1 MDVRSLISRFIIRF
15 VANSGLAFCLGAAVL
30 SSASL
35 ADINAGTNSE
45 DRFWINRTHDNLAK
59 FDNYQAQTEQT
70 QTEPAQAGAGAAVIS
85 DVLFKKTD
93 GFYQVVLQP
102 DSLSGIEVSQRAG
115 VITLHDKPNQRAF
128 IVKGLEAYQA
138 GGSLETIKDIYLFN
152 KEHYEQTFTPSIH
165 VADRLAVG
173 IDFVARDE
181 SDEIRKIEAFVDY
194 HHSLFMQA
202 RFVFNNGVESTI
214 RNNSIEFNKEGLTL
228 PEIKLPQTTQVRV
241 LDLSKKA
248 LSQKELSKKTANN
261 IVWPEDKNNTWG
273 FSQRKFY
280 QQSNSSAAYYYGDK
294 FFLLAI
300 ATPERGQ
307 PVTVPAV
314 PLTIG
319 NTPVLLSQFPLFAH
333 LAFDHK
339 GISYTLVSNA
349 HPESLLSMVKGM
361 TSAQ

>member
-1 MDVRSLISRFIIRF
+1 MDVRSLISRFITRF
-15 VANSGLAFCLGAAVL
+15 VTRFITRMGLAFCLGAAVL
-30 SSASL
+30 SPASL

-70 QTEPAQAGAGAAVIS
+70 QAGAGAAVIS
-85 DVLFKKTD
+85 DVLFKKPD
-93 GFYQVVLQP
+93 GFYQQVLQP
-102 DSLSGIEVSQRAG
+102 DSLSGIEVSQHAG

-138 GGSLETIKDIYLFN
+138 GDSLETIKDIYLFN

-173 IDFVARDE
+173 IDFVARDD

-202 RFVFNNGVESTI
+202 RFVFNHGVESTI

-228 PEIKLPQTTQVRV
+228 PEIKLPQNTQVRV

-248 LSQKELSKKTANN
+248 LSQKELSKKAANN

-300 ATPERGQ
+300 AE
-307 PVTVPAV
+307 PVNQIV
-314 PLTIG
+314 
-319 NTPVLLSQFPLFAH
+319 
-333 LAFDHK
+333 
-339 GISYTLVSNA
+339 
-349 HPESLLSMVKGM
+349 
-361 TSAQ
+361 